1 MGSYRVG
8 KKLQVGA
15 YDSHSMN
22 KALDTNLPEKPE
34 NYSRDW
40 VVSGRYDFNSYF

>member
-15 YDSHSMN
+15 YDSHSVN
-22 KALDTNLPEKPE
+22 KALDTNLPE